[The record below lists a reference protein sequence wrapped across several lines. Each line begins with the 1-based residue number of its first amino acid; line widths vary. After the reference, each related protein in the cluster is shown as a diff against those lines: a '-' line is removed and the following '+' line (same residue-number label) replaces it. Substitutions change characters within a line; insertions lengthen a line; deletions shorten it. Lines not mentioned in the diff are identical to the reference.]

1 MTYSVA
7 VSGASGYAGGEI
19 LRILAAHPD
28 VEIRTV
34 TAHSNAGQPLIQ
46 HQPHL
51 RSLAHLTLSDT
62 TPDVLAG
69 HDIVFLAL
77 PHGQSGQY
85 TDALGDTPLVIDAG
99 ADHRLESV
107 ADWDRFYGGDF
118 HEPWVYGVPELPVAG
133 AKQRDRLVGATRI
146 AAPGCNAST
155 VSLSLAPGVAAGVI
169 DPGDIV
175 TVLAVGPSGAGKSLK
190 TNLLASEILGSANPY
205 AVGGSH
211 RHIPEIQQALAA
223 ARPST
228 GSGTSAVGSG
238 TSGVGSG
245 ADAVGSGAGAAQAAD
260 RGIRISFTPV
270 LVPMARGILA
280 TSTAPI
286 APGVSD
292 EQIREAWEAAYGDE
306 TFVQLLP
313 AGRFPRTA
321 DVVGANTAL
330 IGLAIDRAANRVVVV
345 TAVDNLVKGTAGAAV
360 QSMNIA
366 LGLPEG
372 TALSVNGVAP

>member
-46 HQPHL
+46 HQPHV
-51 RSLAHLTLSDT
+51 RSLAHLTLQET

-77 PHGQSGQY
+77 PHGQSGQF
-85 TDALGDTPLVIDAG
+85 TDALADTPLVIDAG
-99 ADHRLESV
+99 ADHRLEST
-107 ADWDRFYGGDF
+107 ADWDAFYGGAF
-118 HEPWVYGVPELPVAG
+118 HSAWTYGVPELPVAG
-133 AKQRDRLVGATRI
+133 AKQRERLVGASRI

-169 DPGDIV
+169 DPSDIV

-205 AVGGSH
+205 AVGGTH
-211 RHIPEIQQALAA
+211 RHIPEIRQALAA
-223 ARPST
+223 A
-228 GSGTSAVGSG
+228 
-238 TSGVGSG
+238 G
-245 ADAVGSGAGAAQAAD
+245 APAD
-260 RGIRISFTPV
+260 GIRISFTPV
-270 LVPMARGILA
+270 IVPMARGILA

-286 APGVSD
+286 APGATDADV
-292 EQIREAWEAAYGDE
+292 RGAWEAAYGDE

-313 AGRFPRTA
+313 AGEFPRTA
-321 DVVGANTAL
+321 DVLGANTAL
-330 IGLAIDRAANRVVVV
+330 MGLAIDRPANRVVVV

-372 TALSVNGVAP
+372 RALSVNGLAP

>member
-28 VEIRTV
+28 IEIRTV

-51 RSLAHLTLSDT
+51 RSLAHLTLQDT
-62 TPDVLAG
+62 TPEILAG

-85 TDALGDTPLVIDAG
+85 TDALGDAPLVIDAG

-107 ADWDRFYGGDF
+107 ADWDAFYGGDF

-133 AKQRDRLVGATRI
+133 ATQRERLVGASRI

-169 DPGDIV
+169 DPSDIV

-190 TNLLASEILGSANPY
+190 PNLLASEILGTANPY
-205 AVGGSH
+205 AVGGTH
-211 RHIPEIQQALAA
+211 RHIPEIRQALAA
-223 ARPST
+223 ART
-228 GSGTSAVGSG
+228 
-238 TSGVGSG
+238 
-245 ADAVGSGAGAAQAAD
+245 AGRSSSEPKRAHTAPD
-260 RGIRISFTPV
+260 EGIRISFTPV

-292 EQIREAWEAAYGDE
+292 DEIRAAWETAYGDE

-313 AGRFPRTA
+313 AGSFPRTA
-321 DVVGANTAL
+321 DVLGANTAL
-330 IGLAIDRAANRVVVV
+330 MGLAIDRAAGRVVVV

-366 LGLPEG
+366 LGLAEG
-372 TALSVNGVAP
+372 TALTVNGLAP

>member
-19 LRILAAHPD
+19 LRLLANHPD
-28 VEIRTV
+28 IEIRTV
-34 TAHSNAGQPLIQ
+34 TAHSNAGQPLVD

-51 RSLAHLTLSDT
+51 RSLAHLTLRET
-62 TPDVLAG
+62 TPEVLAG

-85 TDALGDTPLVIDAG
+85 TDALGSVPLVIDAG

-107 ADWDRFYGGDF
+107 TDWDSFYGGDF
-118 HEPWVYGVPELPVAG
+118 HDPWTYGVPELLIAG
-133 AKQRDRLVGATRI
+133 GKQRARLAAASRI

-169 DPGDIV
+169 DPRDIV
-175 TVLAVGPSGAGKSLK
+175 SVLAVGPSGAGKSLK
-190 TNLLASEILGSANPY
+190 PNLLASEILGSANPY
-205 AVGGSH
+205 AVGGTH
-211 RHIPEIQQALAA
+211 RHIPEIRQALRAA
-223 ARPST
+223 ASRTSGSDDADPST
-228 GSGTSAVGSG
+228 SSGTG
-238 TSGVGSG
+238 T
-245 ADAVGSGAGAAQAAD
+245 GAA
-260 RGIRISFTPV
+260 GEIRISFTPV

-286 APGVSD
+286 AND
-292 EQIREAWEAAYGDE
+292 ATDAEIRAAWESAYGDE

-313 AGRFPRTA
+313 EGRFPRTA
-321 DVVGANTAL
+321 DVLGANTAL
-330 IGLAIDRAANRVVVV
+330 MGLAIDRAAGRVVVV
-345 TAVDNLVKGTAGAAV
+345 TAVDNLTKGTAGAAI

-366 LGLPEG
+366 LGLPEA

>member
-19 LRILAAHPD
+19 LRLLAAHPD
-28 VEIRTV
+28 IEIRTV

-51 RSLAHLTLSDT
+51 RSLAHLTLQDT
-62 TPDVLAG
+62 TPEILAG

-85 TDALGDTPLVIDAG
+85 TDALGSVPLVIDAG
-99 ADHRLESV
+99 ADHRLTSKES
-107 ADWDRFYGGDF
+107 WDAFYGGDF
-118 HEPWVYGVPELPVAG
+118 HEPWAYGVPELPVG
-133 AKQRDRLVGATRI
+133 GGKQRTNLLGATRI

-175 TVLAVGPSGAGKSLK
+175 SVLAVGPSGAGKSLK
-190 TNLLASEILGSANPY
+190 TNLLGSEILGTANPY
-205 AVGGSH
+205 AVGGTH
-211 RHIPEIQQALAA
+211 RHIPEIRQALAA
-223 ARPST
+223 AF
-228 GSGTSAVGSG
+228 
-238 TSGVGSG
+238 G
-245 ADAVGSGAGAAQAAD
+245 ADAD
-260 RGIRISFTPV
+260 GIRISFTPV
-270 LVPMARGILA
+270 LVPMSRGILA

-286 APGVSD
+286 AEGATD
-292 EQIREAWEAAYGDE
+292 AQIRDAWENAYAGE

-313 AGRFPRTA
+313 EGQFPRTA
-321 DVVGANTAL
+321 DVLGANTAL
-330 IGLAIDRAANRVVVV
+330 IGLAIDRAANRVTVV
-345 TAVDNLVKGTAGAAV
+345 TAVDNLVKGTAGAAI

-366 LGLPEG
+366 LGLPEDR
-372 TALSVNGVAP
+372 ALSVNGVAP

>member
-51 RSLAHLTLSDT
+51 RSLAHLTLEQT
-62 TPDVLAG
+62 TPEVLAG

-85 TDALGDTPLVIDAG
+85 TDALGDVPLVIDAG
-99 ADHRLESV
+99 ADHRLTTQ
-107 ADWDRFYGGDF
+107 ADWDRFYGGEF
-118 HEPWVYGVPELPVAG
+118 HDPWAYGVPELTVEG
-133 AKQRDRLVGATRI
+133 GKQRERLVATSRI

-155 VSLSLAPGVAAGVI
+155 VSLSLAPGVSAGVI
-169 DPGDIV
+169 DPSDIV

-190 TNLLASEILGSANPY
+190 TNLLAAEILGTANPY
-205 AVGGSH
+205 AVGGTH
-211 RHIPEIQQALAA
+211 RHIPEIAQAL
-223 ARPST
+223 R
-228 GSGTSAVGSG
+228 
-238 TSGVGSG
+238 
-245 ADAVGSGAGAAQAAD
+245 GAGAQG
-260 RGIRISFTPV
+260 RIGISFTPV
-270 LVPMARGILA
+270 LVPMSRGILA

-286 APGVSD
+286 APGATDDQV
-292 EQIREAWEAAYGDE
+292 RAAWEAAYDGE

-313 AGRFPRTA
+313 AGQFPRTA
-321 DVVGANTAL
+321 DVLGANTAL
-330 IGLAIDRAANRVVVV
+330 MGLAIDRDANRVVVV

-372 TALSVNGVAP
+372 TALTVNGVAP